1 MNDKR
6 DKEKEKLRRER
17 EMQLI
22 DNKLLF
28 KRYAIRFLLIMAF
41 AVPIAIVID
50 FIIEA
55 YTNLESW
62 VYIIIDLGILLLACL
77 IGLIIFN
84 KIDERRALKPKT
96 KEDER
101 DPFSD

>member
-1 MNDKR
+1 MNKKDT
-6 DKEKEKLRRER
+6 EKERLRKERER
-17 EMQLI
+17 HLI

-28 KRYAIRFLLIMAF
+28 KIYAVRFLLIMAF
-41 AVPIAIVID
+41 AVPVAIVID

-55 YTNLESW
+55 YTGLESW
-62 VYIIIDLGILLLACL
+62 AYIIIDLGILLLSCL
-77 IGLIIFN
+77 IGLIIYN
-84 KIDERRALKPKT
+84 KIDERRALKPKS